1 MKLKQIPIPNYNDSC
16 RFLYRQGKHTY
27 IVLNP
32 KQKEEQEADLLSQKY
47 KHIETID
54 FNLDVKRIKELFQDS
69 NSNAFE
75 KMKSVYNLLLN
86 DSDVDMTCNFCN
98 TICKNK
104 KIHRIIEYRCPKC
117 KKMNQVSP
125 LFQSNQ

>member
-1 MKLKQIPIPNYNDSC
+1 
-16 RFLYRQGKHTY
+16 
-27 IVLNP
+27 LNP
-32 KQKEEQEADLLSQKY
+32 KQREEQESYLLSQKY
-47 KHIETID
+47 KHIETVD
-54 FNLDVKRIKELFQDS
+54 FNLEAKIIKELLQDS

-75 KMKSVYNLLLN
+75 KMKAVHKLLLN

-125 LFQSNQ
+125 LF

>member
-16 RFLYRQGKHTY
+16 LFLYRQGRHTH
-27 IVLNP
+27 IVLNL
-32 KQKEEQEADLLSQKY
+32 KQREEQEADLLSQKY
-47 KHIETID
+47 KHVETVD
-54 FNLDVKRIKELFQDS
+54 FNLEVERIKELLQDS

-75 KMKSVYNLLLN
+75 KTKSVYNLLFN

-98 TICKNK
+98 TISKNK
-104 KIHRIIEYRCPKC
+104 KIHRIIEYRCSKC

-125 LFQSNQ
+125 LTQAP